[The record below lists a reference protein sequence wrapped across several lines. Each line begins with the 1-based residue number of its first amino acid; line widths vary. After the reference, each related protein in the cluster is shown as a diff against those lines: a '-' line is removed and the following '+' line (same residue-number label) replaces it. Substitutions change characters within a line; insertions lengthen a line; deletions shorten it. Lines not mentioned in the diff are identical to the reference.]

1 MISKSLRV
9 CPKCKAVDSV
19 RIILYGMPSSEPD
32 PDRYVIGGCCISPDG
47 IDPEMECI
55 KCEWQGSKRDV
66 RRETK
71 LNSLN

>member
-32 PDRYVIGGCCISPDG
+32 PDRYVIGGCCVSPDG
-47 IDPEMECI
+47 IDPEIECF

-71 LNSLN
+71 LNSLK